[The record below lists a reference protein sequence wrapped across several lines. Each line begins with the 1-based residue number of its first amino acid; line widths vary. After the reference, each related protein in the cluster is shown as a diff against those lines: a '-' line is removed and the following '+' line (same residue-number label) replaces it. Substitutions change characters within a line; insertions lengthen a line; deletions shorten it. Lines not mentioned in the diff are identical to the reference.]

1 MLDHAIAAAAGP
13 FSGVFACH
21 AENLATGETAGFDAD
36 RLLPAASTIKVG
48 VMAATY
54 AAIEA
59 GEIDPE
65 ERITVG
71 AEHWRPGSGVLK
83 ELAPGL
89 APTIEDLIR
98 LMTVV
103 SDNVATLI
111 LVERLGI
118 SRINAAL
125 RAWGLEQ
132 TTLVWDLDKGPR
144 DYAVAT
150 PRELARLMALIATD
164 AIVSPAACA
173 AMRNHLA
180 RQQYR
185 DQIGRYLP
193 FHPYWGD
200 PNRPQP
206 VALMNK
212 TGFQPG
218 IRADAAIVAA
228 AGTTFVLAT
237 MTENSRDRG
246 FAPEQEGAV
255 LNGRVARL
263 VFDAWVGTLDH
274 DETWPE
280 VGGPKMPS

>member
-1 MLDHAIAAAAGP
+1 MLDQAIAAAAAP
-13 FSGVFACH
+13 FSGVFACR
-21 AENLATGETAGFDAD
+21 AENLTTGETAGFDAD
-36 RLLPAASTIKVG
+36 ALLPAASTIKVG
-48 VMAATY
+48 VMAAVY

-59 GEIDPE
+59 GEMDPE
-65 ERITVG
+65 ERIMVA

-89 APTIEDLIR
+89 APTVADLVR

-111 LVERLGI
+111 LVERLGVA
-118 SRINAAL
+118 RINAAL
-125 RAWGLEQ
+125 RGWGLEQ

-164 AIVSPAACA
+164 AIVSPNACA
-173 AMRNHLA
+173 AMRDHLA

-193 FHPYWGD
+193 FHPYWND
-200 PNRPQP
+200 PHRPQP
-206 VALMNK
+206 MALMNK
-212 TGFQPG
+212 TGFQAAV
-218 IRADAAIVAA
+218 RADAAIMSA
-228 AGTTFVLAT
+228 AGTVFVLAT
-237 MTENSRDRG
+237 MTEGSRDRG

-263 VFDAWVGTLDH
+263 VFDTWVPGLPH
-274 DETWPE
+274 DETWPSSD
-280 VGGPKMPS
+280 GPAVPS